1 MITVGLR
8 DLPSGHALG
17 EDAAVSDTLALTR
30 ALTRFLGRAQAAAGL
45 AGSVDVRLGT
55 DAELRRLNR
64 RFRGK
69 DKATDVLSF
78 PAEPIPGLP
87 PEHQRAGDLAVS
99 VETAARQAE
108 EHGHSLATEL
118 RILLLHGL
126 LHLHGLDHETDG
138 GEMAARERALRGRF
152 RLPSALIERAS
163 AGEPLGAETLRAE
176 TLRAETS
183 RVRRSSR

>member
-1 MITVGLR
+1 MSEI
-8 DLPSGHALG
+8 
-17 EDAAVSDTLALTR
+17 LASTR

-69 DKATDVLSF
+69 DRATDVLSF

-99 VETAARQAE
+99 METAARQAK
-108 EHGHSLATEL
+108 EHGHTLATEL

-126 LHLHGLDHETDG
+126 LHLCGLDHETDG

-163 AGEPLGAETLRAE
+163 GAELSGAETSGAETLGARLSGAE
-176 TLRAETS
+176 TLGARLSGARLS
-183 RVRRSSR
+183 RVRRSVR